1 MNELRTSKAIPLI
14 FRNKAGNRAGA
25 AAWPEL
31 KQSSMAQGQ
40 RVWVQCQ
47 VMLVR
52 ELRPISVLGAL
63 TDFFLVYCTHH
74 KLKSVFTKFV

>member
-52 ELRPISVLGAL
+52 VIKA
-63 TDFFLVYCTHH
+63 Y
-74 KLKSVFTKFV
+74 